1 MKSPVSNLGIIPV
14 RTSYIEALYP
24 NHLAKN
30 QKVVDLEKAGEIIRL
45 KKGMY
50 VVSPSET
57 GMPLSTELIANHIYS
72 PSYIS
77 KASALRYYGL
87 IPEAVYIMQSMTIKH
102 AKVFENKLGRF
113 EYSFISRNIF
123 SVGITSIEDN
133 GICFLIATPEKS
145 LCDLVASTPKLNL
158 RYIKDVKQYLEY
170 DIRFDMD
177 RFFKLDADIFQAY
190 IDAGG
195 KKKRSI
201 QTLIKF
207 LKR

>member
-1 MKSPVSNLGIIPV
+1 MDVLNQFGVVPIDYGVLASQLTDYKSP
-14 RTSYIEALYP
+14 R
-24 NHLAKN
+24 
-30 QKVVDLEKAGEIIRL
+30 QKIVELEKEGSIIRL
-45 KKGMY
+45 KRGLY
-50 VVSPSET
+50 VVSPKIS
-57 GMPLSTELIANHIYS
+57 GKLLSIELIANHIYS

-87 IPEAVYIMQSMTIKH
+87 IPEAVYTMQSMTIKH